1 MEKSLFI
8 IKIGG
13 NVLDDPESLDQ
24 FLDHFAALPGHKILI
39 HGGGKIATR
48 IGAQMGLEPQYIDGR
63 RITDAATLQLV
74 TMVYGG
80 LVNKQIVAALQCR
93 NCNSLGVTGAD
104 GNLITALRRPAG
116 AVDFGWV
123 GDPTPEMV
131 DKKSFKTLLE
141 GGFCLVFAPLTH
153 NGTGNMLNTNAD
165 TIAAVLAQALAK
177 DFQVKLLYCFEQEGV
192 FEKDTHEKLKIVP
205 VLTLAIKNELKEKGD
220 LNGGILP
227 KIDNALAA
235 SAAGAALV
243 WIGNSARAGEFART
257 DNVLGTV
264 VKN

>member
-1 MEKSLFI
+1 MKETLFI

-13 NVLDDPESLDQ
+13 NVLDDPQLLDQ
-24 FLDHFAALPGHKILI
+24 FLDQFAGLQGHKILI
-39 HGGGKIATR
+39 HGGGKIASR
-48 IGAQMGLEPQYIDGR
+48 IGTQMGLEPQYVDGR

-80 LVNKQIVAALQCR
+80 LVNKQIVAELQCR
-93 NCNSLGVTGAD
+93 NCNALGVTGAD
-104 GNLITALRRPAG
+104 GNLISAVRRPAG

-131 DKKSFKTLLE
+131 HKKAFMALLKS
-141 GGFCLVFAPLTH
+141 GFCLVFAPLTH

-177 DFQVKLLYCFEQEGV
+177 EYEVKLLYCFEQDGIL
-192 FEKDTHEKLKIVP
+192 EKDAGGNLKTIP
-205 VLTLAIKNELKEKGD
+205 VLTPAVKNQLKEKGD
-220 LNGGILP
+220 LSGGILP

-235 SAAGAALV
+235 AAAGAALV
-243 WIGNSARAGEFART
+243 WVGNSARAGEFLRT
-257 DNVLGTV
+257 DKVPGTI
-264 VKN
+264 VKI